1 MTLDAPLQSPL
12 ESRTSLRYPWTRY
25 LDKCIRWGCGVA
37 LGIAALT
44 QRTAFSAVTTATSER
59 WLSLMLVPGI
69 KSCDHRSVS
78 AKSDHFTVSMS
89 SEESVVRHAAR
100 TRMPHRTCGD
110 RNLPTVQ
117 ESITRT
123 SATDAIARVWG
134 RPRLERNTRDKP
146 LAYGTSRR
154 SWGKLRTCPLERQTS
169 GTECCVYA
177 RTGKRVQFAFATSI
191 LVATGSYR
199 VDLCVFS
206 TDRRSR
212 SVARP
217 DTAYQSASTSCSS
230 GTSLAAGGRAY
241 FRLIIVHAL

>member
-154 SWGKLRTCPLERQTS
+154 TWGKLRTCPLS
-169 GTECCVYA
+169 
-177 RTGKRVQFAFATSI
+177 GKRLARNAASMPGRESVCNLHLRPASWSPREATALI
-191 LVATGSYR
+191 
-199 VDLCVFS
+199 C
-206 TDRRSR
+206 
-212 SVARP
+212 
-217 DTAYQSASTSCSS
+217 
-230 GTSLAAGGRAY
+230 AY
-241 FRLIIVHAL
+241 FRLIVVHAL